1 MSQRRKDDDGLLF
14 LPLGGSGEIGMNL
27 NLYGLDDQWLIVDLG
42 ITFADDT
49 ATPGIDVI
57 VPDITWIEERRDK
70 LLGIVLTH
78 AHEDHLGAVHYL
90 WRRLRCPV
98 YATPFTAAML
108 AGKLK
113 EAGLADEVPVH
124 VIPLG
129 HRFELGPF
137 DIELISITHSIP
149 EPNALAIRTRVG
161 TVLHTGDW
169 KLDPSPVIGRTTE
182 EDKLAR
188 LGDDGV
194 LALVCDSTNVLSAG
208 HSGSEGEVAVGLDE
222 VIGKAKGRVFVTT
235 FASHVARITTIAN
248 LARKHDRHLVMVG
261 RSLWRVLGAAR
272 ETGYLTEIGEV
283 MEDREAGYLP
293 DDKVLLLCTGSQGE
307 PRGAMGRIAADD
319 HPQVA
324 IQPGDTVIFSS
335 KIIPGNEL
343 SLAVLHN
350 NLAALGADV
359 ITEKDAFVHVSGHPN
374 RDELAR
380 MYQWTRPTIAV
391 PVHGERRHLVAHAA
405 LARDLQVPHAFDPAN
420 GQIWRLAPEGPE
432 MVGEVQAGRWAIEGP
447 NLVQVRG
454 ELVRERRAL
463 MYNGG
468 AVVSLAVDDDGD
480 LIGDPQVVMLGIA
493 DEAVADELRDEVVD
507 AVSNAVLK
515 LPRKASGDDERVA
528 ETARIAARRVLRQYS
543 GKRPLVQTSVL
554 RV

>member
-1 MSQRRKDDDGLLF
+1 MGGKPRKLRTVR
-14 LPLGGSGEIGMNL
+14 
-27 NLYGLDDQWLIVDLG
+27 LDDQWVIVDLG
-42 ITFADDT
+42 ITFADDN

-57 VPDITWIEERRDK
+57 VPDITWAEENRDK

-98 YATPFTAAML
+98 YATPFAAAML
-108 AGKLK
+108 GGKLK
-113 EAGLADEVPVH
+113 EAGLEDDVEVN

-129 HRFELGPF
+129 HRFDLGPF

-182 EDKLAR
+182 EAKLAQ

-208 HSGSEGEVAVGLDE
+208 HSGSEGEVAKGLDE
-222 VIGKAKGRVFVTT
+222 VIGQAKGRVFVTT

-248 LARKHDRHLVMVG
+248 LARKHDRQLVMVG
-261 RSLWRVLGAAR
+261 RSLWRVLAAAR
-272 ETGYLTEIGEV
+272 ETGYLTDIGEV
-283 MEDREAGYLP
+283 LEDREAGYLP

-307 PRGAMGRIAADD
+307 PRGAMARIAADD

-324 IQPGDTVIFSS
+324 IQRGDTVVFSS

-343 SLAVLHN
+343 SLAALHN
-350 NLAALGADV
+350 NLAALGANV
-359 ITEKDAFVHVSGHPN
+359 VTEKDAFVHVSGHPN

-380 MYQWTRPTIAV
+380 MYQWSRPTIAV

-405 LARDLQVPHAFDPAN
+405 FARELQVPHAVEPAN
-420 GQIWRLAPEGPE
+420 GQVWRLAPEGPE
-432 MVGEVQAGRWAIEGP
+432 MVGEVQAGRWAVEGP

-468 AVVSLAVDDDGD
+468 AVVSIAIDDDGD
-480 LIGDPQVVMLGIA
+480 LIGDPQVVLLGVA
-493 DEAVADELRDEVVD
+493 DEAVVD
-507 AVSNAVLK
+507 ALREEVEAAVTKAVLK
-515 LPRKASGDDERVA
+515 LPRKASGDDERVG